1 MIYNGC
7 NGSLNLYYKG
17 LLVSS
22 FPLTRKKTFERY
34 FYQGESLILKSMKE
48 KRKIKQIIL
57 TLTHFCNIIY
67 ARKINKKPIRRSDH
81 EFFLSCLFGLMK
93 LKIIDNDENNG
104 YLIMRRK
111 VVGVDSR
118 NNLSQDLI

>member
-22 FPLTRKKTFERY
+22 FPLTKKKTFDRY
-34 FYQGESLILKSMKE
+34 KYQGEYLILKSMKE
-48 KRKIKQIIL
+48 KIKIKQIIF

-67 ARKINKKPIRRSDH
+67 DRKKDIQAIRRSDH
-81 EFFLSCLFGLMK
+81 EFFLSCLFGLLK
-93 LKIIDNDENNG
+93 LKIIDNDESNG
-104 YLIMRRK
+104 YLIMNK
-111 VVGVDSR
+111 KK
-118 NNLSQDLI
+118 IT

>member
-22 FPLTRKKTFERY
+22 FPLTEKKTFKRY
-34 FYQGESLILKSMKE
+34 EYQGEYLILKSMKNNL
-48 KRKIKQIIL
+48 KVRHIIHV
-57 TLTHFCNIIY
+57 LTHFCNIIY
-67 ARKINKKPIRRSDH
+67 NRKKDNRPIRRSDH
-81 EFFLSCLFGLMK
+81 EYFLSCLFGLMK

-104 YLIMRRK
+104 YLIMPK
-111 VVGVDSR
+111 KKNV
-118 NNLSQDLI
+118 

>member
-22 FPLTRKKTFERY
+22 FPLTKKKTFDRY
-34 FYQGESLILKSMKE
+34 KYQGEYLILKSMKE
-48 KRKIKQIIL
+48 KIKIKQIIF

-67 ARKINKKPIRRSDH
+67 DRKKDNHAIRRSDH
-81 EFFLSCLFGLMK
+81 EFFLSCLFGLLK
-93 LKIIDNDENNG
+93 LKIIDNDESNG
-104 YLIMRRK
+104 YLIMNK
-111 VVGVDSR
+111 KK
-118 NNLSQDLI
+118 IT